1 MFRITFLGARIASAG
16 VSVAGRV
23 VLGTTHAGDY
33 YPHLV
38 PDATRDTHA
47 SIKAFMYSLEK

>member
-1 MFRITFLGARIASAG
+1 
-16 VSVAGRV
+16 VAGRV

-47 SIKAFMYSLEK
+47 SIKAFIYSLEK